1 MNRSAIDR
9 YVPVTL
15 FAAASIVLA
24 AFAVGPEL
32 FGQGKTKDYP
42 LWFWVGRQVLSGG
55 DIYTATPGGGFRFIY
70 PPFAALLMAPISAMG
85 RAPMYASLVVVN
97 IAAWWACL
105 ELGAR
110 LEGDRQSLPWWALA
124 LPSVLLLASIFDM
137 FDLGQPNMAL
147 LAMVLAGLWLTR
159 EKKPIAGG
167 ALFAAAAAIKAF
179 PVAILPYLLWRRRW
193 RAAIAMTGFLAVFL
207 VLAPAPFIGFQRN
220 LGDLATWT
228 RGMVLSSSQQ
238 GFGQRPQQNWGWKN
252 QSMIAVGNRL
262 LRPIDAE
269 TPGRPSIQVNVF
281 DLSFGAANA
290 VVIALAALIGVGF
303 AALMPSDARRTPASD
318 AAEWGALVALATI
331 ASPLARQY
339 YFVWLLFPVTVLVRR
354 AASDGD
360 GRTRTIIWTALGL
373 AFVLMALS
381 LPWPGSH
388 LVQAAGN
395 NLAATAILIGVLIWL
410 MRRDAR
416 RPSEQRS

>member
-1 MNRSAIDR
+1 MTKSALDR
-9 YVPVTL
+9 YAPVML

-24 AFAVGPEL
+24 AFAIGPEL

-42 LWFWVGRQVLSGG
+42 LWFWVGRQILSGG
-55 DIYTATPGGGFRFIY
+55 DIYSASPGGGFRFIY
-70 PPFAALLMAPISAMG
+70 PPFAALLMAPLSALG
-85 RAPMYASLVVVN
+85 RAPMYASLVVAN

-105 ELGAR
+105 TLSAR
-110 LEGDRQSLPWWALA
+110 LAGEDPAVPWWARIAPSA
-124 LPSVLLLASIFDM
+124 LLMGCIFDM

-159 EKKPIAGG
+159 ARRPVLAG

-193 RAAIAMTGFLAVFL
+193 RSAGSMAVFLAVFL

-220 LGDLATWT
+220 LADLSTWT
-228 RGMVLSSSQQ
+228 RGMVLSSGQQ

-252 QSMIAVGNRL
+252 QSLIAVGNRL

-269 TPGRPSIQVNVF
+269 EPGRPAIRVDLF

-290 VVIALAALIGVGF
+290 VVLVVAALIGVAF
-303 AALMPSDARRTPASD
+303 AALMPSEERRTPASD
-318 AAEWGALVALATI
+318 AAEWGALIGLATI

-354 AASDGD
+354 AAGD
-360 GRTRTIIWTALGL
+360 ADSRLRKILWSALGL
-373 AFVLMALS
+373 AFALMALS
-381 LPWPGSH
+381 LPWPGAH
-388 LVQAAGN
+388 LAQAAGN
-395 NLAATAILIGVLIWL
+395 NLAAAAILIGVLIWL
-410 MRRDAR
+410 MRRDAAPGR
-416 RPSEQRS
+416 TAP